1 MSTARVNN
9 LDLLPPAVAQTAQ
22 QRTLVVGV
30 IFGLI
35 SVVFAFLNPEQF
47 FRSYLIGYMLWLGL
61 TLGCLAVLML
71 QHITGGVWGTVIRRQ
86 LEAGTRTLPLMAI
99 LFIPIIFGMRYLYG
113 WLDPSVIAS
122 NKRLH
127 DVTQSYLTHNGFII
141 RAIIYFIIWGWM
153 VYALNRASA
162 AQDQAPTRD
171 LPVLRKISAPGLLL
185 YAFTISFAVIDWVM
199 SLNAPWISTI
209 YALIFIVG
217 QCLSALSFMVVV
229 ETMMYKYKP
238 TSVYLKPRE
247 VHDHGKLM
255 LAFTM
260 LWAYFSF
267 SQLLITWAGN
277 LPDEI
282 TWFTRRLSGGWQ
294 AVGLY
299 LFLFH
304 FVIPFLLLLSRPFK
318 RNPRTLIGLAAWMIF
333 MRAVDIYWYIEPTW
347 HSTFYLHFLDF
358 VVPIG
363 MGGLWMATYFWTLR
377 SRPLLVLHDPR
388 AQALL
393 EASHD

>member
-1 MSTARVNN
+1 MSTARVNH
-9 LDLLPPAVAQTAQ
+9 LDLLTPPVAQTAK

-30 IFGLI
+30 LFAVI
-35 SVVFAFLNPEQF
+35 SAVFAFLQPAQF
-47 FRSYLIGYMLWLGL
+47 FHSYLIGYMLWLGM

-71 QHITGGVWGTVIRRQ
+71 QHLTGGVWGTVIRRP
-86 LEAGTRTLPLMAI
+86 LEAGTRTLPLMAV
-99 LFIPIIFGMRYLYG
+99 LFIPLALGMHHLYG
-113 WLDPSVIAS
+113 WLDPAVIARD
-122 NKRLH
+122 KRLH
-127 DVTQSYLTHNGFII
+127 DVTQSYLTEQGLLI
-141 RAIIYFIIWGWM
+141 RAVIYFLIWGGL
-153 VYALNRASA
+153 VYSLNRASA

-217 QCLSALSFMVVV
+217 ECLSALSLMVVV
-229 ETMMYKYKP
+229 ETMLYKYKP
-238 TSVYLKPRE
+238 TSVFLKPRE

-282 TWFTRRLSGGWQ
+282 TWFTRRLAGGWQ
-294 AVGLY
+294 GVGLY

-304 FVIPFLLLLSRPFK
+304 FAIPFLLLLSRPFK
-318 RNPRTLIGLAAWMIF
+318 RNPGTLIGLAAWLIF
-333 MRAVDIYWYIEPTW
+333 MRLVDLYWYIEPTW
-347 HSTFYLHFLDF
+347 HATFFLHFLDL

-363 MGGLWMATYFWTLR
+363 IGGLWLALFFRNLQ
-377 SRPLLVLHDPR
+377 SRPLLVVHDPKS
-388 AQALL
+388 QALL
-393 EASHD
+393 ESSHD